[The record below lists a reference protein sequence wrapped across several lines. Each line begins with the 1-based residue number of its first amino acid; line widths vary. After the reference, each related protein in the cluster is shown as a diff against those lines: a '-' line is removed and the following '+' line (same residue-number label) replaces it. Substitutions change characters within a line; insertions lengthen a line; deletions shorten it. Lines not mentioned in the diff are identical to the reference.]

1 MRVPL
6 VLALAVLAAGCI
18 GEDAEPQSQP
28 QADAQTDAMSSR
40 TLEEDFGGTA
50 LGTPAQP
57 QVHEFKFAVPQ
68 GAVGVN
74 ATLAWGTPAA
84 RFDLALVLV
93 VLLAGC
99 VGEEPASQEAPQDD
113 VRTDDMSSRTLEADF
128 SGTAL
133 GTPAQPQVHEFPFSV
148 PTGAVGVNATLAW
161 DSPAARFELALVDP
175 DGEVAAEGYPETEG
189 RLVAAT
195 LDPPRSGE
203 WTMRVTATLA
213 VNVPFTLH
221 AVAELIV
228 PDDNLVRQTA
238 TLRTPGFNEVNVIME
253 ANATFTFAYNATGDV
268 KWDVHSHPPE
278 GVKYWDQGTSAS
290 HAGSFTAPE
299 RGIYSLLFQNQGAV
313 PVEIT
318 FEMRG
323 RFRLHSHAQ

>member
-1 MRVPL
+1 MRHLLAPVL
-6 VLALAVLAAGCI
+6 VL
-18 GEDAEPQSQP
+18 
-28 QADAQTDAMSSR
+28 
-40 TLEEDFGGTA
+40 
-50 LGTPAQP
+50 
-57 QVHEFKFAVPQ
+57 
-68 GAVGVN
+68 GA
-74 ATLAWGTPAA
+74 
-84 RFDLALVLV
+84 
-93 VLLAGC
+93 LLAGC
-99 VGEEPASQEAPQDD
+99 VGDAPAPQDEPQGD
-113 VRTDDMSSRTLEADF
+113 VQTDDMSSRTLEADF

-161 DSPAARFELALVDP
+161 TSPASRFLLELVDP

-195 LDPPRSGE
+195 VDPPRSGE
-203 WTMRVTATLA
+203 WTLRVVASLA
-213 VNVPFTLH
+213 VNEPFTLR

-253 ANATFTFAYNATGDV
+253 ANATFTFAFNASGDV
-268 KWDVHSHPPE
+268 KWDVHSHPPG
-278 GVKYWDQGTSAS
+278 GVKYWDQGVSAS
-290 HAGSFTAPE
+290 HAGAFTAPE
-299 RGIYSLLFQNQGAV
+299 RGIYSLLFQNQGPV